1 MAGPKK
7 YCRLTKADRHAIQ
20 AALDTRGSCRSIAED
35 LGRSPS
41 TVFCEVKRNRV
52 VKRGPG
58 KGEKVADVPED
69 ACPKL
74 PSWPYACNGCRLRNH
89 HCPRRRQA
97 GCRAARAQALA
108 DGELSASR
116 RGIGKTGERFGHIMG
131 CVEEGLARG
140 LSPEQTVASC
150 ALGASPATI
159 CRWMEEGYA
168 GTGSIGLGRRVSC
181 RPRKKKA
188 APRSTSHGAGRSH
201 AALLGLGGEE
211 RPPACG
217 MDTAIGRVHGPKRLL
232 ALYLRPCRFQLMPL
246 LGGKAAEEAAGALD
260 ALEEAVGR
268 DGSGRLFG
276 PIPTDDG
283 AELSDHG
290 PMERPAGDSAAG
302 RARAFCCDAR
312 QSQQKGSCERN
323 HVELRKVLPKGT
335 SFDGL
340 TRADCALLMSHVNSE
355 PRPSLAGLSPIRMFR
370 LAYGELAERLLDAL
384 GIEEIG
390 PGEPSL
396 TPSLLAHEEGRGMT
410 I

>member
-1 MAGPKK
+1 MAVPRKH
-7 YCRLTKADRHAIQ
+7 CRLTKADRHAMQ
-20 AALDTRGSCRSIAED
+20 AALGTRGPCRPIAED

-41 TVFCEVKRNRV
+41 AVFCGVERNRA

-58 KGEKVADVPED
+58 KGEKAADVPED
-69 ACPKL
+69 ACPKPL
-74 PSWPYACNGCRLRNH
+74 PWPYACNGCRLRNC
-89 HCPRRRQA
+89 HCPKRRQA
-97 GCRAARAQALA
+97 ECRAARAQALA

-116 RGIGKTGERFGHIMG
+116 RGTDKAREQFGHIMG
-131 CVEEGLARG
+131 RVKEGLARG
-140 LSPEQTVASC
+140 LSPEQTVASY
-150 ALGASPATI
+150 ALGVGPATI

-168 GTGSIGLGRRVSC
+168 GTGSIGLRRRVSC

-201 AALLGLGGEE
+201 AALLGLGEEE
-211 RPPACG
+211 RPSACG

-232 ALYLRPCRFQLMPL
+232 ALHLRPCRFQLMPL

-290 PMERPAGDSAAG
+290 PMERSAGDSAAR
-302 RARAFCCDAR
+302 RARAFCCDVR
-312 QSQQKGSCERN
+312 QSQRKGSCERS
-323 HVELRKVLPKGT
+323 HVELRKALPKGT

-340 TRADCALLMSHVNSE
+340 ARAGCALLMSHVNSE

-370 LAYGELAERLLDAL
+370 LAYGDGPRRAQPHTLA
-384 GIEEIG
+384 
-390 PGEPSL
+390 PCP
-396 TPSLLAHEEGRGMT
+396 
-410 I
+410 